1 MKENRHTYL
10 ILKPQIFGKLQ
21 NKVITAEITKDE
33 DKDQKYQ
40 NNDICKQDKVTYQKK
55 KILRQIRKSN
65 NYLLHARDTLKTK
78 YWTHIAGNY

>member
-1 MKENRHTYL
+1 MNENRHTYL

-33 DKDQKYQ
+33 DKDQKYLY
-40 NNDICKQDKVTYQKK
+40 NDICTQDKVTYQKK

-65 NYLLHARDTLKTK
+65 NFVAYKRYT
-78 YWTHIAGNY
+78 